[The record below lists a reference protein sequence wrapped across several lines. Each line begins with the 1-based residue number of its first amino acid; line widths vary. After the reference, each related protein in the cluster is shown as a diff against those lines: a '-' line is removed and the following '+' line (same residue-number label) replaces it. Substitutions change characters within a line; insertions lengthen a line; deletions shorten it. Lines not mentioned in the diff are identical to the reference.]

1 MNNRIINEFIEKL
14 PQRKLALPI
23 REIPFPNSYVMMC
36 NPTYYA
42 LWRKLSTLNK
52 AWDLISIF
60 TDNFFT
66 YLYMINTLGMMFSL
80 EFHGVTAM
88 RYQGFTEYKDT
99 RLNSFDSQLK
109 YVLNPNEYVFYGTPV
124 YSMTDGEVVEVYN
137 DIIDN
142 VRINK
147 VNTITRNMTIGYLY
161 GNYICIKCNGL
172 RYYYA
177 GLQKNS
183 MIKWKKGDKVNPG
196 DILGKVGCCGRIS
209 RQPALHVECRSELNI
224 ELPSFFGELF
234 IPIPLIKFEPFYEY
248 QFLDSDRTNYETL
261 VRTRVQD
268 IKWQVNN
275 IGSFMNSGSF
285 VRKALNSNV

>member
-1 MNNRIINEFIEKL
+1 MDKRIIENFLNKL
-14 PQRKLALPI
+14 PTRKLALPI
-23 REIPFPNSYVMMC
+23 REIPHPNSYIMMC
-36 NPTYYA
+36 NPTYYN
-42 LWRKLSTLNK
+42 LWKKLSTLNK
-52 AWDLISIF
+52 MWDLVSIF

-66 YLYMINTLGMMFSL
+66 YLYMVNTLGMMFSI

-124 YSMTDGEVVEVYN
+124 YSMTDGVVEEVKN

-142 VRINK
+142 VRISK
-147 VNTITRNMTIGYLY
+147 VNTITKTMTIDYLY
-161 GNYICIKCNGL
+161 GNYICIKLNGL

-183 MIKWKKGDKVNPG
+183 MIKYKKGDLVKAG
-196 DILGKVGCCGRIS
+196 DMIGKVGCTGRIS
-209 RQPALHVECRSELNI
+209 RQPSLHVECRSELNI

-261 VRTRVQD
+261 VRTRAQD